1 MNSKILSRFFQFSLF
16 SILAALLISCEE
28 VDQNALQEQYLEE
41 KISEYRAF
49 QDRNCQ
55 KRVAK
60 EANQKAD
67 SFFMDMAKKQSYDS
81 VQRPALFT
89 RPRRPEIGVREDSM
103 PLSPIVKPEKMDSV
117 ALDSTL
123 IE

>member
-55 KRVAK
+55 KRVDK
-60 EANQKAD
+60 EANRKAD

-81 VQRPALFT
+81 VQRPTLFT
-89 RPRRPEIGVREDSM
+89 RPRRPEIDVREDSM

>member
-16 SILAALLISCEE
+16 SILAALLISCKE

-41 KISEYRAF
+41 KIADYRAF
-49 QDRNCQ
+49 QNRNCQ
-55 KRVAK
+55 KRIVK

-67 SFFMDMAKKQSYDS
+67 SFFIDMAKKQSYDS

-89 RPRRPEIGVREDSM
+89 RPRRPEIDVREDSM